1 MDPYK
6 VLGVTPQT
14 SDDDVKRAYRELAR
28 KYRPDNYVGSPLA
41 DLAETRMKEI
51 NEAYDMIMNARAG
64 GQSTAS
70 GAGSYGQ
77 SGSSSGYEQYGSQS
91 ADSFSAQI
99 RDAINK
105 GKLSLAE
112 EMLRRSNNRNAEWYF
127 LMGTVYFR
135 KGWYDEARSSYM
147 QACSM
152 DPNNVE
158 YRNAL
163 NMLNMGAGYGGY
175 RPMNSMSMCDC
186 CATMLCMN
194 CCCNSCCGG
203 GGC

>member
-28 KYRPDNYVGSPLA
+28 KYHPDNYAGNPLA

-51 NEAYDMIMNARAG
+51 NEAYDMIMNARSKGSADAG
-64 GQSTAS
+64 GYQQQGSSAGYSGRTS
-70 GAGSYGQ
+70 GASDGAYTR
-77 SGSSSGYEQYGSQS
+77 
-91 ADSFSAQI
+91 I

-105 GKLSLAE
+105 GNLSLAE
-112 EMLRRSNNRNAEWYF
+112 ELLRRSPTRDAEWQF

-135 KGWYDEARSSYM
+135 KGWYDEARTAFM
-147 QACSM
+147 QACAM
-152 DPNNVE
+152 DPNNAE
-158 YRNAL
+158 YRSAL
-163 NMLNMGAGYGGY
+163 NMVNMGAGYEGY

-186 CATMLCMN
+186 CTTMLCMN
-194 CCCNSCCGG
+194 CCCSTCCGG